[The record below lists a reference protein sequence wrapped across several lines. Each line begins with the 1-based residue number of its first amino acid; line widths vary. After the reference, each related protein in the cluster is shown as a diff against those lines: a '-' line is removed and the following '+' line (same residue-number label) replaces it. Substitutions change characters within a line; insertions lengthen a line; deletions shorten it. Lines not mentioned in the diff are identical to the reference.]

1 VPSSTS
7 SSDPRPIP
15 GGRWGAAW
23 LAALG
28 LVVALTWGLEHAAR
42 VHGERPSVNDDPVRW
57 SLARHTVDGDPSVV
71 AFLGASRMALGYS
84 AHAFA
89 EAAPELR
96 GVQLA
101 IDGVPALGV
110 LEDLANDDQFRGIA
124 VVDLIEWDVGVIDDL
139 DTVRPY
145 VKRSHAL
152 WRAPGALVNRLL
164 ATEAQ
169 ARLAVLTIGSH
180 RFINAV
186 LGKLQWPPPAW
197 VAADRDRSSRADY
210 RLAPPA
216 ALAAK
221 ATNRLA
227 TIGSPLDPQA
237 WLAALARDVDP
248 LIAQIRAHGGDVVL
262 VHMPLSGRL
271 AEVFDH
277 NYPRASYWDVYAAR
291 SAAHLIHYRDVPG
304 MAELTCP
311 DEMHLDQADQAAFT
325 RALVGAMRARG
336 VFRGRER

>member
-1 VPSSTS
+1 M
-7 SSDPRPIP
+7 
-15 GGRWGAAW
+15 
-23 LAALG
+23 
-28 LVVALTWGLEHAAR
+28 TWGLEHLSRA
-42 VHGERPSVNDDPVRW
+42 HGERPSVNDDPVRW
-57 SLARHTVDGDPSVV
+57 SLARRTIDGDPSVV

-84 AHAFA
+84 ARAFA

-124 VVDLIEWDVGVIDDL
+124 VVDLIEWDVGVVDDL

-145 VKRSHAL
+145 VTRAHAL
-152 WRAPGALVNRLL
+152 WRAPGALLNRVL
-164 ATEAQ
+164 ATETQ

-197 VAADRDRSSRADY
+197 VAADRDRISRADY
-210 RLAPPA
+210 SLAPPA
-216 ALAAK
+216 ALKAK

-227 TIGSPLDPQA
+227 TVSSPLAAGA
-237 WLAALARDVDP
+237 WLAQLARDVDP
-248 LIAQIRAHGGDVVL
+248 LIARIRAHGGDVVI
-262 VHMPLSGRL
+262 VHMPLSGQL
-271 AEVFDH
+271 AAVFDR
-277 NYPRASYWDVYAAR
+277 NYPRATYWDAYAAR
-291 SAAHLIHYRDVPG
+291 SAARLIHYRDVPG

-311 DEMHLDQADQAAFT
+311 DEMHLDQTDQAPFT
-325 RALVGAMRARG
+325 RALVDRMRALG
-336 VFRGRER
+336 VFRGRAR